1 MKLKKKI
8 QNSMILVVLTSLIL
22 TYGTMIF
29 VVYYQTMEIL
39 KNEIQ
44 QEADYIEAAVCIS
57 GVSYLEDMDAVREN
71 TRVTLIDAS
80 DDGSGCMLYGDIC
93 LASCKMAD
101 CQINLPDQSFE
112 SCRTVGK

>member
-39 KNEIQ
+39 KDEIQ

-57 GVSYLEDMDAVREN
+57 GYLIWKIWMQFAKIRE
-71 TRVTLIDAS
+71 
-80 DDGSGCMLYGDIC
+80 
-93 LASCKMAD
+93 
-101 CQINLPDQSFE
+101 
-112 SCRTVGK
+112 

>member
-39 KNEIQ
+39 KDEIQ
-44 QEADYIEAAVCIS
+44 QEADYIEA
-57 GVSYLEDMDAVREN
+57 VSYTHL
-71 TRVTLIDAS
+71 TLPTIA
-80 DDGSGCMLYGDIC
+80 
-93 LASCKMAD
+93 
-101 CQINLPDQSFE
+101 
-112 SCRTVGK
+112 

>member
-39 KNEIQ
+39 KDEIQ
-44 QEADYIEAAVCIS
+44 QEADYIEAAVSIS
-57 GVSYLEDMDAVREN
+57 GVSYLEDMDEVRSLILGKCFMIPEN
-71 TRVTLIDAS
+71 
-80 DDGSGCMLYGDIC
+80 
-93 LASCKMAD
+93 
-101 CQINLPDQSFE
+101 
-112 SCRTVGK
+112 GKKILKTIWVVRRYKKH